1 MSATFQPE
9 GDGLGS
15 AENPLAPEVGDLRI
29 TWRAFKLPP
38 LADRLELRDGKWTL
52 RETTATPTAV
62 ASAAQ
67 PVQPQPRRW
76 PTWLLLVAVAAGG
89 VLGLRSE
96 ARRVGEEGGS
106 TVRSRGWPFHK

>member
-62 ASAAQ
+62 ESEAP
-67 PVQPQPRRW
+67 PVPPQPRRW
-76 PTWLLLVAVAAGG
+76 PPWLPFVAVAPGV
-89 VLGLRSE
+89 VLGLRI
-96 ARRVGEEGGS
+96 ALRLN
-106 TVRSRGWPFHK
+106 P